1 MRYRYLLL
9 LLAIFSITISAHA
22 QTDTLR
28 HEILMETD
36 SGNIRIALYNETPLH
51 RDNMLKL
58 VRSHAYDGM
67 LFHRVIKDFMVQ
79 TGDLGSKNAAPGK
92 LLGGTPEKYSIPAEI
107 RFPQLYHKRGAVA
120 AARESDDI
128 NPNKVSSAS
137 QFYIVCGHKYADN
150 QLDWVQGQ
158 LDAATDSTAKLTP
171 ELREVYKTIG
181 GTPFLDAQYTVF
193 GEVVEGMDVVSK
205 IEHASCDGNDRP
217 VADIRVQRVT
227 VVK

>member
-1 MRYRYLLL
+1 MKQRYFFL
-9 LLAIFSITISAHA
+9 LLALLGLCLSARA
-22 QTDTLR
+22 QEDTLR

-36 SGNIRIALYNETPLH
+36 SGNIRIVLYNETPRH

-128 NPNKVSSAS
+128 NPEKASSAS

-171 ELREVYKTIG
+171 ELREEYKTVG

-193 GEVVEGMDVVSK
+193 GEVTEGMDVVAK
-205 IEHASCDGNDRP
+205 IEHASCDDNDRP
-217 VADIRVQRVT
+217 VTDIRVRRVT
-227 VVK
+227 IVK